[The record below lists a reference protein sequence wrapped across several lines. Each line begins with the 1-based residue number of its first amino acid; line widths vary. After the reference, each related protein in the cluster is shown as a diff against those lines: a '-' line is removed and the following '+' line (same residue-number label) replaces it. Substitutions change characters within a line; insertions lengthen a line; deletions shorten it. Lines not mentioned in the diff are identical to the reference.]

1 MVFSIWVLFVVDTD
15 HALFSKSH
23 FKSSIMLCFSF
34 LLLLLLTEI
43 ICGSRSDPYRGN
55 EMKRKHYFDFNHPFN
70 QCPFEVFCSGT
81 WKAVEYLR
89 IENGAMTMRLL
100 ENGQVL
106 DDIRPFQ
113 RLRLRS
119 RKATLVDCTSFLRP
133 GLDVCVLYQKD
144 VTVDEETTEPVWV
157 DARILS
163 IERKP
168 HESECLCIFH
178 VSVYIDQGC
187 IGSEKHR
194 MNRASVLMGLNQIS
208 ILQKL
213 CKEQSLDRYYR
224 WRNSEDCTSLVK
236 TRLNLGKFL
245 PDLSWLLVT
254 SVLKNIV
261 FQIRT
266 FHDKMVYQIVADE
279 CSSSSLSAMNITV
292 EDGVFMSKVV
302 LFNPAEDTHQDTDV
316 KQEIEEELME
326 LRRSKRRSG
335 RPDRYADSESQPDSK
350 DGWVRMMPYRY
361 STWTDLSDDDEDY
374 DEEECDDDR
383 DTDDDLYL
391 PLSQLLGKKGSTKGL
406 SKEKRREIVL
416 IDKTEMKKRK
426 KTERIGRNG
435 ELSVIPFTPVF
446 EPIPLEQFG
455 LNANSLFGGSSG
467 SHLMDEIDRYRSKA
481 AKYGKKKK
489 LEMEEMES
497 DLCWNGP
504 LSNVVQ
510 KRNGPHSR
518 IRSVSGN
525 TGISEEPQIF
535 KKRTLSAGAYNKL
548 IDSYMSRIDSTIA
561 AKNEATNVV
570 EQLMGL
576 KNAASSSMEAEK
588 SSSED
593 DDAENEMLWRE
604 MELCLASSYI
614 LDDNEVRVDN
624 EAFHKALGDCEH
636 DYELNEE
643 IGMCCRLC
651 GHVGTEMKHVSAPF
665 AHHKKWTTETKQ
677 VNEDDIN
684 TTKVNQD
691 GAESHNYTIPVA
703 SSDMP
708 SAKESDNVWSLIPQ
722 LERKLHLHQKKAFE
736 FLWRNLAGSV
746 VPAMMDPS
754 SEKIGGCVIS
764 HTPGAGKTFLII
776 AFLASYLKI
785 FPGKRPLVLAPKT
798 TLYTWYKEFIKWE
811 IPVPVHLLHG
821 RRTYCVAKENTIQIE
836 GIPKPSQ
843 DVMHVLDCL
852 DKIQKWHAQP
862 SVLVMGYTSFLT
874 LMREDSKFAH
884 RKYMAKVL
892 RESPGLLVLDEGH
905 NPRST
910 KSRLR
915 KALMKVDTD
924 LRILLSGTLF
934 QNNFCEYF
942 NTLCLARPKFVHEV
956 LVELDQ
962 KFQTNQTEQ
971 KAPHLL
977 ENRAR
982 KFFLDII
989 AKKIDTKVGDE
1000 RLQGLNMLRNMTSGF
1015 IDNYEGNGSGS
1026 GSGDVLPGLQIYTL
1040 LMNSTDIQHRTLTKL
1055 QNIMSTYHGYP
1066 LELELLITLAA
1077 IHPWLVKTTACCTKF
1092 LNPQELSEIEELK
1105 HDAKKGSKV
1114 MFVLNL
1120 VFRVVKREKILIFCH
1135 NIAPIRLFLELF
1147 ENIFRWKRGRE
1158 LLTLTGDLE
1167 LFERGRVIDKF
1178 EEPGGQSRVLLA
1190 SITACAE
1197 GISLTAASRVIMLDS
1212 EWNPSKTKQAIA
1224 RAFRPG
1230 QQKVVYVYQ
1239 LLSRG
1244 TLEEDKYRRTTW
1256 KEWVSSM
1263 IFSEEFVADPSQWQA
1278 EKIEDDVLREIVEED
1293 KVKSFHMI
1301 MKNEKASTG
1310 G

>member
-1 MVFSIWVLFVVDTD
+1 
-15 HALFSKSH
+15 
-23 FKSSIMLCFSF
+23 
-34 LLLLLLTEI
+34 
-43 ICGSRSDPYRGN
+43 
-55 EMKRKHYFDFNHPFN
+55 MKRKRYYQLNHTFDP
-70 QCPFEVFCSGT
+70 CAFEVFSSGT

-89 IENGAMTMRLL
+89 VESGSMTMRLL
-100 ENGQVL
+100 EKGHVL
-106 DDIRPFQ
+106 DDVKPFQ
-113 RLRLRS
+113 WLRLRS
-119 RKATLVDCTSFLRP
+119 RKATTIDCTTFLRH
-133 GLDVCVLYQKD
+133 GVDVCVLYQKD
-144 VTVDEETTEPVWV
+144 EVTPEDDLDPVWV
-157 DARILS
+157 DAKIVS

-168 HESECLCIFH
+168 HEPECLCEFY
-178 VSVYIDQGC
+178 VSIYIDQGC
-187 IGSEKHR
+187 ISSEKHR
-194 MNRASVLMGLNQIS
+194 MNRASVLMGLDQIS
-208 ILQKL
+208 ILQKFP
-213 CKEQSLDRYYR
+213 KEQSVDRFYR
-224 WRNSEDCTSLVK
+224 WRYSEDSASLVK
-236 TRLNLGKFL
+236 TRLTLGKFMS
-245 PDLSWLLVT
+245 DLSWLLVT
-254 SVLKNIV
+254 SVLKSTV
-261 FQIRT
+261 FHIKTIQN
-266 FHDKMVYQIVADE
+266 KMVYLIVNGE
-279 CSSSSLSAMNITV
+279 EESTSSSCLSAMNITV
-292 EDGVFMSKVV
+292 EDGVYMSKVV
-302 LFNPAEDTHQDTDV
+302 TFSPDESNGTPALDYVH
-316 KQEIEEELME
+316 
-326 LRRSKRRSG
+326 RRNMRPERYGFSG
-335 RPDRYADSESQPDSK
+335 VLPDSK
-350 DGWVRMMPYRY
+350 DGWVRLMPYKDG
-361 STWTDLSDDDEDY
+361 T
-374 DEEECDDDR
+374 
-383 DTDDDLYL
+383 
-391 PLSQLLGKKGSTKGL
+391 
-406 SKEKRREIVL
+406 
-416 IDKTEMKKRK
+416 
-426 KTERIGRNG
+426 GRSR

-446 EPIPLEQFG
+446 DPIPLEEFG
-455 LNANSLFGGSSG
+455 FNANSLWSG
-467 SHLMDEIDRYRSKA
+467 NLMDEMDRYRSKA
-481 AKYGKKKK
+481 TSKYGKKKM
-489 LEMEEMES
+489 LSEMDEMES
-497 DLCWNGP
+497 DLGWVDNM
-504 LSNVVQ
+504 SKSSVQ
-510 KRNGPHSR
+510 KKTGSRSR
-518 IRSVSGN
+518 IRSGYGKAGHSD
-525 TGISEEPQIF
+525 EPQIF

-548 IDSYMSRIDSTIA
+548 IESYMSNIDSTIA
-561 AKNEATNVV
+561 AKKETNSVV
-570 EQLMGL
+570 EQWEAL
-576 KNAASSSMEAEK
+576 KNPTSTAMEGEDG
-588 SSSED
+588 SSED
-593 DDAENEMLWRE
+593 DDDDSEGETSENEMLWRE
-604 MELCLASSYI
+604 MELCMASSYI
-614 LDDNEVRVDN
+614 LDDNELRVDN
-624 EAFHKALGDCEH
+624 EAFQKATSGCEH

-651 GHVGTEMKHVSAPF
+651 GHVGSEIRDVSAPF
-665 AHHKKWTTETKQ
+665 ARQKKWTTEAKHI
-677 VNEDDIN
+677 NEEDIID
-684 TTKVNQD
+684 TKVKQD
-691 GAESHNYTIPVA
+691 GDESRSFTMPVA
-703 SSDMP
+703 SLEEVP
-708 SAKESDNVWSLIPQ
+708 SPDESENVWSLIPQ
-722 LERKLHLHQKKAFE
+722 LKRKLHMHQRKAFE

-746 VPAMMDPS
+746 IPSMMDPS
-754 SEKIGGCVIS
+754 SDKIGGCVVS

-811 IPVPVHLLHG
+811 IPVPVHLIHG
-821 RRTYCVAKENTIQIE
+821 RRTYCVAKEDKIQFK

-843 DVMHVLDCL
+843 DVSHVIDCL

-924 LRILLSGTLF
+924 LRVLLSGTLF

-942 NTLCLARPKFVHEV
+942 NTLCLARPKFIHEV
-956 LVELDQ
+956 LMELDE
-962 KFQTNQTEQ
+962 KFNTNQTVQ
-971 KAPHLL
+971 KAPHLI

-1015 IDNYEGNGSGS
+1015 IDNYEGSGS

-1040 LMNSTDIQHRTLTKL
+1040 LMNSTDLQHKTLNKL
-1055 QNIMSTYHGYP
+1055 QTIMSTYPGYP

-1077 IHPWLVKTTACCTKF
+1077 IHPWLVKTSTCCAKF
-1092 LNPQELSEIEELK
+1092 FNPEELFEIEKLK

-1147 ENIFRWKRGRE
+1147 ENVFRWKRGRE
-1158 LLTLTGDLE
+1158 ILTLTGDLE
-1167 LFERGRVIDKF
+1167 LFDRGRVIDKF
-1178 EEPGGQSRVLLA
+1178 EEHGGPSRVLLA

-1263 IFSEEFVADPSQWQA
+1263 IFSEEFVEDPSQWQA

-1310 G
+1310 

>member
-1 MVFSIWVLFVVDTD
+1 MFCFFLT
-15 HALFSKSH
+15 
-23 FKSSIMLCFSF
+23 LCSGKD
-34 LLLLLLTEI
+34 LGVCLRRLYVTE
-43 ICGSRSDPYRGN
+43 N
-55 EMKRKHYFDFNHPFN
+55 MKRKRYYQLNHTFDP
-70 QCPFEVFCSGT
+70 CPFEVFCSGT

-89 IENGAMTMRLL
+89 VESGSMTMRLF
-100 ENGQVL
+100 ENGHVL
-106 DDIRPFQ
+106 DDVKPFQ
-113 RLRLRS
+113 KLRLRS
-119 RKATLVDCTSFLRP
+119 RKATTIDCTTFLRH
-133 GLDVCVLYQKD
+133 GVDVCVLYQKD
-144 VTVDEETTEPVWV
+144 EVTPEDDLEPVWV
-157 DARILS
+157 DAKIVS

-168 HESECLCIFH
+168 HEPECLCEFH
-178 VSVYIDQGC
+178 VSIYIDQGC
-187 IGSEKHR
+187 ISSEKHR
-194 MNRASVLMGLNQIS
+194 MNRASVVMGLDQIS
-208 ILQKL
+208 ILQKFP
-213 CKEQSLDRYYR
+213 KEQSVDRFYR
-224 WRNSEDCTSLVK
+224 WRYSEDSASLVK
-236 TRLNLGKFL
+236 TRLTLGKFM

-254 SVLKNIV
+254 SVLKNSV
-261 FQIRT
+261 FHIKTIQN
-266 FHDKMVYQIVADE
+266 KMVYLIMTDE
-279 CSSSSLSAMNITV
+279 ESSSSSCLSAMNITV
-292 EDGVFMSKVV
+292 EDGVYLSKVV
-302 LFNPAEDTHQDTDV
+302 TFNPDEDDTTLALDYV
-316 KQEIEEELME
+316 HVEEEESEEEEEVME
-326 LRRSKRRSG
+326 LRRSKRRNM
-335 RPDRYADSESQPDSK
+335 RPDRYGFSGVQPDSK
-350 DGWVRMMPYRY
+350 DGWVRLMPYKY
-361 STWTDLSDDDEDY
+361 STWTDDEEGDDEDSN
-374 DEEECDDDR
+374 DDR
-383 DTDDDLYL
+383 DSDDDLYL
-391 PLSQLLGKKGSTKGL
+391 PLSHFFGKESNTKGF
-406 SKEKRREIVL
+406 SKRKESEIVL
-416 IDKTEMKKRK
+416 VDKTARKKKMKMKKRDGSGGS
-426 KTERIGRNG
+426 R

-446 EPIPLEQFG
+446 DPIPLEQFG
-455 LNANSLFGGSSG
+455 FNANSLCNGGFSG
-467 SHLMDEIDRYRSKA
+467 SNLIDEMDRYRSKPS
-481 AKYGKKKK
+481 KYGKKKM
-489 LEMEEMES
+489 LSEMDEMES
-497 DLCWNGP
+497 DLGWIDNM
-504 LSNVVQ
+504 SKSSVQ
-510 KRNGPHSR
+510 KGTGSHSR
-518 IRSVSGN
+518 IRSGYGK
-525 TGISEEPQIF
+525 TGHSDEPQIF
-535 KKRTLSAGAYNKL
+535 KRRTLSAGAYNKL
-548 IDSYMSRIDSTIA
+548 IESYMSNIDSTIA
-561 AKNEATNVV
+561 AKKETNSVV
-570 EQLMGL
+570 EQWEAL
-576 KNAASSSMEAEK
+576 KNPTSTTVEDEDG
-588 SSSED
+588 SSED
-593 DDAENEMLWRE
+593 DDSEGETSENEMLWRE
-604 MELCLASSYI
+604 MELCMASSYI
-614 LDDNEVRVDN
+614 LDDNELRVDN
-624 EAFHKALGDCEH
+624 EAFQKATSGCEH

-643 IGMCCRLC
+643 IGMCCKLC
-651 GHVGTEMKHVSAPF
+651 GHVGSEIRDVSAPF
-665 AHHKKWTTETKQ
+665 ARQKKWTTEAKHI
-677 VNEDDIN
+677 NEEDIDTN
-684 TTKVNQD
+684 VKQD
-691 GAESHNYTIPVA
+691 GDERRSFTMPVA
-703 SSDMP
+703 TSEVP
-708 SAKESDNVWSLIPQ
+708 SPEESENVWSLIPQ
-722 LERKLHLHQKKAFE
+722 LRRKLHMHQKKAFE

-746 VPAMMDPS
+746 VPSMMDPS
-754 SEKIGGCVIS
+754 SDKIGGCVVS

-811 IPVPVHLLHG
+811 IPVPVHLIHG
-821 RRTYCVAKENTIQIE
+821 RRTYCVAKENKIQFK

-843 DVMHVLDCL
+843 DVSHVIDCL

-924 LRILLSGTLF
+924 LRVLLSGTLF

-942 NTLCLARPKFVHEV
+942 NTLCLARPKFIHEV
-956 LVELDQ
+956 LMELDE
-962 KFQTNQTEQ
+962 KFNTNQTVQ
-971 KAPHLL
+971 KAPHLI

-1015 IDNYEGNGSGS
+1015 IDNYEGSGS

-1040 LMNSTDIQHRTLTKL
+1040 LMNSTDLQHKTLTKL
-1055 QNIMSTYHGYP
+1055 QTVMSTYHGYP

-1077 IHPWLVKTTACCTKF
+1077 IHPWLVKTSTCCAKF
-1092 LNPQELSEIEELK
+1092 FNPEELFEIEKLK

-1147 ENIFRWKRGRE
+1147 ENVFRWKRGRE
-1158 LLTLTGDLE
+1158 ILTLTGDLE
-1167 LFERGRVIDKF
+1167 LFDRGRVIDKF
-1178 EEPGGQSRVLLA
+1178 EEHGGPSRVLLA

-1263 IFSEEFVADPSQWQA
+1263 IFSEEFVEDPSQWQA

-1310 G
+1310 

>member
-1 MVFSIWVLFVVDTD
+1 
-15 HALFSKSH
+15 
-23 FKSSIMLCFSF
+23 
-34 LLLLLLTEI
+34 
-43 ICGSRSDPYRGN
+43 
-55 EMKRKHYFDFNHPFN
+55 MKRKRYYQLNHTFDP
-70 QCPFEVFCSGT
+70 CPFEVFSSGT

-89 IENGAMTMRLL
+89 VERGSMTMRLL
-100 ENGQVL
+100 EKGHVL
-106 DDIRPFQ
+106 DDVKPFQ
-113 RLRLRS
+113 WLRLRS
-119 RKATLVDCTSFLRP
+119 RKATTIDCTTFLRH
-133 GLDVCVLYQKD
+133 GVDVCVLYQKD
-144 VTVDEETTEPVWV
+144 EATPEDDQDPVWV
-157 DARILS
+157 DAKIVS

-168 HESECLCIFH
+168 HEPECLCEFY
-178 VSVYIDQGC
+178 VSIYIDQGC
-187 IGSEKHR
+187 ISSEKHR
-194 MNRASVLMGLNQIS
+194 MNRASVLMGLDQIS
-208 ILQKL
+208 ILQKFP
-213 CKEQSLDRYYR
+213 KEQSVDRFYR
-224 WRNSEDCTSLVK
+224 WRYSEDSASLVK
-236 TRLNLGKFL
+236 TRLTLGKFMS
-245 PDLSWLLVT
+245 DLSWLLVT
-254 SVLKNIV
+254 SVLKSTV
-261 FQIRT
+261 FHIKTIQN
-266 FHDKMVYQIVADE
+266 KMVYLIVNDE
-279 CSSSSLSAMNITV
+279 EESSSSSCLSAMNITV
-292 EDGVFMSKVV
+292 EDGVYMSKVV
-302 LFNPAEDTHQDTDV
+302 TFNPDERNGTPALDYVH
-316 KQEIEEELME
+316 
-326 LRRSKRRSG
+326 RRNMRPERYGFSG
-335 RPDRYADSESQPDSK
+335 VLPDSK
-350 DGWVRMMPYRY
+350 DGWVRLMPYKDG
-361 STWTDLSDDDEDY
+361 T
-374 DEEECDDDR
+374 
-383 DTDDDLYL
+383 
-391 PLSQLLGKKGSTKGL
+391 GGS
-406 SKEKRREIVL
+406 R
-416 IDKTEMKKRK
+416 
-426 KTERIGRNG
+426 

-446 EPIPLEQFG
+446 DPIPLEEFG
-455 LNANSLFGGSSG
+455 FNANSLWSG
-467 SHLMDEIDRYRSKA
+467 NLMDEMDRYRSKA
-481 AKYGKKKK
+481 TSKYGKKKM
-489 LEMEEMES
+489 LSEMDEMES
-497 DLCWNGP
+497 DLGWVDNM
-504 LSNVVQ
+504 SKSSVQ
-510 KRNGPHSR
+510 KKTGSRSR
-518 IRSVSGN
+518 IRSGYGK
-525 TGISEEPQIF
+525 TGHSDEPQIF

-548 IDSYMSRIDSTIA
+548 IESYMSNIDSTIA
-561 AKNEATNVV
+561 AKKETNSVV
-570 EQLMGL
+570 EQWEAL
-576 KNAASSSMEAEK
+576 KNPTSTAMEGEDG
-588 SSSED
+588 SSED
-593 DDAENEMLWRE
+593 EDDDSEGETSENEMLWRE
-604 MELCLASSYI
+604 MELCMASSYI
-614 LDDNEVRVDN
+614 LDDNELRVDN
-624 EAFHKALGDCEH
+624 EAFQKATSGCEH

-651 GHVGTEMKHVSAPF
+651 GHVGSEIRDVSAPF
-665 AHHKKWTTETKQ
+665 ARQKKWTTEAKHI
-677 VNEDDIN
+677 NEEDIID
-684 TTKVNQD
+684 TKVKQD
-691 GAESHNYTIPVA
+691 GDESRSFTMPVA
-703 SSDMP
+703 SLEEVP
-708 SAKESDNVWSLIPQ
+708 SPDESENVWSLIPQ
-722 LERKLHLHQKKAFE
+722 LKRKLHMHQRKAFE

-746 VPAMMDPS
+746 IPSMMDPS
-754 SEKIGGCVIS
+754 SDKIGGCVVS

-811 IPVPVHLLHG
+811 IPVPVHLIHG
-821 RRTYCVAKENTIQIE
+821 RRTYCVAKEDKIQFK

-843 DVMHVLDCL
+843 DVSHVIDCL

-924 LRILLSGTLF
+924 LRVLLSGTLF

-942 NTLCLARPKFVHEV
+942 NTLCLARPKFIHEV
-956 LVELDQ
+956 LMELDE
-962 KFQTNQTEQ
+962 KFNTNQTVQ
-971 KAPHLL
+971 KAPHLI

-1015 IDNYEGNGSGS
+1015 IDNYEGSGS

-1040 LMNSTDIQHRTLTKL
+1040 LMNSTDLQHKTLNKL
-1055 QNIMSTYHGYP
+1055 QTIMSTYPGYP

-1077 IHPWLVKTTACCTKF
+1077 IHPWLVKTSTCCAKF
-1092 LNPQELSEIEELK
+1092 FNPEELFEIEKLK

-1147 ENIFRWKRGRE
+1147 ENVFRWKRGRE
-1158 LLTLTGDLE
+1158 ILTLTGDLE
-1167 LFERGRVIDKF
+1167 LFDRGRVIDKF
-1178 EEPGGQSRVLLA
+1178 EEHGGPSRVLLA

-1263 IFSEEFVADPSQWQA
+1263 IFSEEFVEDPSQWQA

-1310 G
+1310 